1 MLYKKMTVFDRLEKI
16 DGVHNQ
22 DFKIMALSCDFK
34 KGYAPENSNTISFL
48 EDNKTYVIIEAKS
61 NYHHSFVSLII
72 PCLEVLET
80 LDNKNLHFIICDLNL
95 RDGKE
100 NFDNLLIE
108 LLQER
113 KISYTEING
122 LNFEYMNVKNFIPI
136 NGSNLETGVPMLYN
150 YLVKK
155 YNVDTKT
162 PNKKIYISRKNY
174 FGNDIRI
181 DNEAA
186 LEDYFIKKGF
196 QVVYPEEIT
205 TFKEQ
210 FELLNSCST
219 LAALSGSG
227 LTGLIF
233 MQKNQKVIE
242 IVSELMVGY
251 NISEDGIQTARY
263 EIHDHYMKMSLL
275 KNHEYFSVQ
284 NLEKQAEL
292 VKTRLDDTFSSLDK
306 NV

>member
-1 MLYKKMTVFDRLEKI
+1 MTVCDGLEKTEGI
-16 DGVHNQ
+16 HNI
-22 DFKIMALSCDFK
+22 DFKTMGSTCDFK
-34 KGYAPENSNTISFL
+34 KGCAPENSNTVSFL
-48 EDNKTYVIIEAKS
+48 EDSKTYVIIEARS
-61 NYHHSFVSLII
+61 NYYHCFISLII
-72 PCLEVLET
+72 PCLQVLET
-80 LDNKNLHFIICDLNL
+80 LDNENLHFVICDLNL

-100 NFDNLLIE
+100 NFDSLLIE

-122 LNFEYMNVKNFIPI
+122 LNFEYMNIKNFISI
-136 NGSNLETGVPMLYN
+136 NGSNIKTGVSMLYS

-155 YNVDTKT
+155 YNVATKT

-186 LEDYFIKKGF
+186 LEDYFIEKGF
-196 QVVYPEEIT
+196 QVVYPEKIP
-205 TFKEQ
+205 TFREQ

-242 IVSELMVGY
+242 IASELMVGY

-275 KNHEYFSVQ
+275 KNHKYFSVQ

-292 VKTRLDDTFSSLDK
+292 VKTRLDDMFNSLDK